1 MPPSSSSSSYEL
13 CRHHR
18 RCALACVRVI
28 VTACGACTHAV
39 TKAALRNAACAPAQ
53 DYCRPLPAAAI
64 NLVRSPWMP
73 ACLSACNSIVVMA
86 SCDRFCCVWRLT
98 CSCTTASTYKSRCCT
113 LYVLPVR
120 LLCNDYDVRRR
131 LLHIPDRITK
141 LFCSVSETLLVN
153 ACRNVTALIM
163 PSQ

>member
-1 MPPSSSSSSYEL
+1 MLASLFDCRSTLIEISLQYEQRLNHQCWVMVLLALQKPVIEFLSVFMPPSSSSSSYEL

-73 ACLSACNSIVVMA
+73 ACLPVCMQ
-86 SCDRFCCVWRLT
+86 
-98 CSCTTASTYKSRCCT
+98 
-113 LYVLPVR
+113 LY
-120 LLCNDYDVRRR
+120 
-131 LLHIPDRITK
+131 
-141 LFCSVSETLLVN
+141 
-153 ACRNVTALIM
+153 CRNGFMRPVLLRLETYM
-163 PSQ
+163 

>member
-1 MPPSSSSSSYEL
+1 MSCLLRCLSLDSDRNQPIIRTTAEQSSRGDGAFSASKACYRVSVSFFMPPSSSSSSYEL

-73 ACLSACNSIVVMA
+73 ACLPVCMQ
-86 SCDRFCCVWRLT
+86 
-98 CSCTTASTYKSRCCT
+98 
-113 LYVLPVR
+113 LY
-120 LLCNDYDVRRR
+120 
-131 LLHIPDRITK
+131 
-141 LFCSVSETLLVN
+141 
-153 ACRNVTALIM
+153 CRNGFMRPVLLRLETYM
-163 PSQ
+163 